1 MDDSSSAVFSE
12 LESTT
17 ADEPSMSNEE
27 SGDTAPLSPAQSEA
41 QQLAALVRSKMTT
54 DEPLQDCLSP
64 CSEGSH
70 GGRST
75 SPQDSVNLSI
85 YTSELLYIDSII
97 AQDEAFE
104 LEAKLRKRLTLRS
117 RMKKKALFFG
127 RWRRKGS
134 NTEG

>member
-54 DEPLQDCLSP
+54 HEPLQDCLSS

-85 YTSELLYIDSII
+85 YTSDMMYINSIL
-97 AQDEAFE
+97 AQEEALEF
-104 LEAKLRKRLTLRS
+104 EAKLRKQPTLWA
-117 RMKKKALFFG
+117 RMKKRALFFC
-127 RWRRKGS
+127 RWCRNGD
-134 NTEG
+134 NVEG